1 MRRTSVSVVVA
12 LALLACL
19 GYSRPTKAPASTPD
33 LLRRTDWAGDEVVQ
47 APTAG
52 GPEVVPD
59 RLSGDWRVS
68 LCVKE
73 GLHRGHAWIR
83 YENVRTGEV
92 HTIGRFQ
99 KNVRPTRRRSTGEL
113 LYPRTKVS
121 GLHWDY
127 DWRYEHEV
135 RQGEYIVESV
145 YVRDPWIF
153 EHDDPYGH
161 RTLRDNCVTYARD
174 AWEYYSGQR
183 YELSLVHTPEGFLHT
198 IERASEGRAAESA
211 ALRRLPPVQ

>member
-1 MRRTSVSVVVA
+1 MRLPSANVVA
-12 LALLACL
+12 AFALLACA
-19 GYSRPTKAPASTPD
+19 GCMSRSDASAATPD
-33 LLRRTDWAGDEVVQ
+33 LLRRTDWVGDEVIH
-47 APTAG
+47 AESAG

-83 YENVRTGEV
+83 YENIRTGQV
-92 HTIGRFQ
+92 HTVGRFQ
-99 KNVRPTRRRSTGEL
+99 KNVRPTRRRSTGEV
-113 LYPRTKVS
+113 LYPRTRVS

-135 RQGEYIVESV
+135 RQGQYIVGSV
-145 YVRDPWIF
+145 LVRDPWIF

-183 YELSLVHTPEGFLHT
+183 YDLSLVHTPEGFLHT
-198 IERASEGRAAESA
+198 IERIGDGHAAESV